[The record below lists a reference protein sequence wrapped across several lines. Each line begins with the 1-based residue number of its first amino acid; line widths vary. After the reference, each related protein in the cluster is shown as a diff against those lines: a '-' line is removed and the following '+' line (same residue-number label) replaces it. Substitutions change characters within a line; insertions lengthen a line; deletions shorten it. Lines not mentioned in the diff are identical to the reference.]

1 MNLITRYHK
10 LICTF
15 NIDPDT
21 VVRVNDITGFM
32 NDKNCIVGTV
42 VKSTYRDLYL
52 YAILFIS
59 GRHMIYKCNDSKTD
73 IVRVIRMMKHDSF
86 KSSQISQ
93 ILGISEDLIS

>member
-1 MNLITRYHK
+1 MNLINRYYR
-10 LICTF
+10 LISIF

-21 VVRVNDITGFM
+21 VVRVNNITGFM

-52 YAILFIS
+52 YSILFIS
-59 GRHMIYKCNDSKTD
+59 GRHKVYKCNDSKTD
-73 IVRVIRMMKHDSF
+73 IVRVIRLMKHDAF
-86 KSSQISQ
+86 KPTEIAQ